1 MLFEM
6 FDLLITGGYGLPG
19 VKGDDKK
26 IVDSIVSEIRRG
38 KVLRRLS
45 LRKKAPNS
53 MSLGA
58 TSPTIDTKLWWL
70 TT

>member
-1 MLFEM
+1 M
-6 FDLLITGGYGLPG
+6 FLLITPGGYGSPG
-19 VKGDDKK
+19 VKADDKK
-26 IVDSIVSEIRRG
+26 IVDNIVSEIRRG

-58 TSPTIDTKLWWL
+58 TSPTIDTKL
-70 TT
+70 